1 MRRNSLLKTGTGEA
15 MQQEFKDTPEILASP
30 DPIRNESGTST
41 GIRVLIET
49 SVVDAHNAS
58 QLVEQILSRA
68 DLQTCDTWT
77 LDFQRV
83 RFMDS
88 AGATAI
94 ADLIRNSIGRTRIE
108 LTGFQ
113 IQIQKRWPK
122 LFDLNSSSP

>member
-58 QLVEQILSRA
+58 QLVEQILNRA
-68 DLQTCDTWT
+68 DIQTCDTWT

>member
-1 MRRNSLLKTGTGEA
+1 
-15 MQQEFKDTPEILASP
+15 MQQEFKDTPEILDSP

-58 QLVEQILSRA
+58 QLVEQTLSRA
-68 DLQTCDTWT
+68 DIQTCDTWT

>member
-1 MRRNSLLKTGTGEA
+1 

-58 QLVEQILSRA
+58 QLVEQILNRA
-68 DLQTCDTWT
+68 DIQTCDTWT